1 MKFILVLFLVLT
13 IIVIPPASGYVF
25 SDRTGLK
32 YTFPVETGG
41 YNFDVELVGNFDVKK
56 MDFDKDRKMI
66 TFTMFNSLDEN
77 LTEIIIPKNLINGEF
92 TFYLYKEHEASWL
105 PGVEVFPRVQ
115 MSEQISFIF
124 LEFEGTGIHKLEIIG
139 TTYLPE
145 FADVAPLVLAS
156 SMIGLV
162 LLKRFKKTSVL
173 FFNLTK

>member
-1 MKFILVLFLVLT
+1 MKSILALLFVFAIILLQPVYGLVL
-13 IIVIPPASGYVF
+13 

-32 YTFPVETGG
+32 FIFPVETGG
-41 YNFDVELVGNFDVKK
+41 YHFDVEIVGNFDVSK

-66 TFTMFNSLDEN
+66 TFYTSNSLNEN

-92 TFYLYKEHEASWL
+92 TFYLYKQHEGSWL

-115 MSEQISFIF
+115 MNDEISFIF
-124 LEFEGTGIHKLEIIG
+124 LEFEGEGKHKLEIIG

-145 FADVAPLVLAS
+145 FAEVAPLVLAS

-162 LLKRFKKTSVL
+162 LLKRFKKTNML
-173 FFNLTK
+173 FFK

>member
-1 MKFILVLFLVLT
+1 MKTILALLFVLA
-13 IIVIPPASGYVF
+13 IIVFQPASGLVL

-32 YTFPVETGG
+32 FVFPVETGG
-41 YNFDVELVGNFDVKK
+41 YNFDVEIVGNFDVQK

-66 TFTMFNSLDEN
+66 TFYMYNSLNEN
-77 LTEIIIPKNLINGEF
+77 LTEMIIPKNLINGEF
-92 TFYLYKEHEASWL
+92 TFYLYKQHEGNWL
-105 PGVEVFPRVQ
+105 PGVEVFPKVQ
-115 MSEQISFIF
+115 MNDEISFIF
-124 LEFEGTGIHKLEIIG
+124 LEFEGTGNHKLEIIG

-145 FADVAPLVLAS
+145 FAEVAPLVLAS